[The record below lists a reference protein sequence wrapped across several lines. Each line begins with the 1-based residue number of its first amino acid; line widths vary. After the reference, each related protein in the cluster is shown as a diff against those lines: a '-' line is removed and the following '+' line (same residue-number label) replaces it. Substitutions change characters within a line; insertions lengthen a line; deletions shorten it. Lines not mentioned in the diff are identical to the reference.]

1 MTQPNLVRQQRI
13 GRHLRIILDDASRQ
27 NALSAEMVGEID
39 AILTASRDEG
49 LASLIIEGANG
60 VFSAGA
66 DLKSLAGALAQTPS
80 PGAEDA
86 LESYNRAGGEF
97 FARLNAHPLTTIAI
111 VDGPAY
117 GGGMGLAC
125 CADIVIATSRARFA
139 LSETGLGFPPA
150 QIAPYLVA
158 RLGER
163 TARRLALTGARLDGE
178 QAATIGLAD
187 FFCADETE
195 RDVLLENLLNDIG
208 RCAPGAN
215 AAAKRLIL
223 AARHGASPSYL
234 DDAARSFAQCLRGG
248 EGREGVAAFVEKRAP
263 NWAQRVKWPGDSH
276 QS

>member
-1 MTQPNLVRQQRI
+1 MTPNLVRQQRI
-13 GRHLRIILDDASRQ
+13 GRHLRIILNDAPRR
-27 NALSAEMVGEID
+27 NALSDEMVGEID
-39 AILTASRDEG
+39 TILTGSREQG

-80 PGAEDA
+80 PGEDDA
-86 LESYNRAGGEF
+86 LLSANRAGGEF
-97 FARLNAHPLTTIAI
+97 FARLNTHPMATIAI

-125 CADIVIATSRARFA
+125 CADIVIATPRARFA
-139 LSETGLGFPPA
+139 LSETSLGFPPA

-163 TARRLALTGARLDGE
+163 ATRRLALTGARLDGQ
-178 QAATIGLAD
+178 QAAAIGLAD
-187 FFCADETE
+187 FFCADETD
-195 RDVLLENLLNDIG
+195 RDALLESLLNDIG

-215 AAAKRLIL
+215 AAAKRLVL
-223 AARHGASPSYL
+223 AAREGASPSYI

-263 NWAQRVKWPGDSH
+263 NWAQRVKWPGDS
-276 QS
+276 QVS